1 MNCNTQSDHN
11 IKRVGQHIN
20 RVIINFC
27 KERMKDHFGIFT
39 LTDLEI
45 FVSSQV
51 KTTPGSA
58 GRILR
63 NLNKLGLVSYYCSD
77 RAKSTYV
84 VHQVM
89 I

>member
-1 MNCNTQSDHN
+1 MNCTTQTDLN
-11 IKRVGQHIN
+11 LKRVGFHIN
-20 RVIINFC
+20 RVIIDFL
-27 KERMKDHFGIFT
+27 KDRMHIKAGIFT
-39 LTDLEI
+39 MTELESY
-45 FVSSQV
+45 VSIRV
-51 KTTPGSA
+51 NTTPGSA

-84 VHQVM
+84 VHQVL